1 MADEVTDVLV
11 VGAGP
16 TGLALACGLR
26 LQGVG
31 VRVVDRMPAP
41 ATTSR
46 ANFVHVRGS
55 EVLDRLGALGE
66 LPERSVRAMRITTYL
81 GDKPVMRLRFGDPG
95 LRTAAPP
102 MVVSQAH
109 VEAELRRRLAELGVN
124 PEWGA
129 ALADLTQDDD
139 GVTARLDD
147 GRTVRA
153 RWVVGC
159 DGTGSAVR
167 SAAGIDA
174 PGVRLSERFLLADV
188 HLDWDVDRT
197 GTSGWVHPTG
207 MLGAMPMP
215 DDDGRADLWRLIAYD
230 PESGTPEA
238 EPGDAGQG
246 DAEPAG
252 ADAAG
257 AAPRATDAY
266 GRRSRLTEAQIL
278 DRFREIL
285 PERTGRE
292 VWVLDSEW
300 LSEFTIHRR
309 LADRYRRGR
318 VLIAG
323 DAAHAHAPFGGQ
335 GMLTGLGDAENLAWK
350 LALVARGLAA
360 DALLDTY
367 EAERRPLAT
376 DVLRGTANV
385 TRVNVAQSP
394 VGRFVRDQVVIRLF
408 NQPWIQRWVTFTTSQ
423 LWVSYRSG
431 PLGAGRA
438 ERVVARLG
446 RRTCVGDRVP
456 NLGCVRADGTPTRLH
471 AELGGRW
478 ALLAPPSDGEP
489 DAVPDGDR
497 GTVPDREPDLGPDDG
512 EPTRLTRTDGVAE
525 AWLVRPDGHLA
536 WRGADPAE
544 SGPRLAELLRTGRT
558 R

>member
-1 MADEVTDVLV
+1 MTGDDVTDVLV

-31 VRVVDRMPAP
+31 VRVVDRLPAP

-55 EVLDRLGALGE
+55 EVLARLGALGD
-66 LPERSVRAMRITTYL
+66 LPQRSVRAMRITTYL
-81 GDKPVMRLRFGDPG
+81 GDRPMMRIRFGDPG

-102 MVVSQAH
+102 MVVSQAL
-109 VEAELRRRLAELGVN
+109 VEGELRRRLAELGVT

-129 ALADLTQDDD
+129 SLTALTQDDD
-139 GVTARLDD
+139 GVTAELDD
-147 GRTVRA
+147 GRTIRA
-153 RWVVGC
+153 RWLVGC
-159 DGTGSAVR
+159 DGTSSAVR
-167 SAAGIDA
+167 SAAGINA
-174 PGVRLSERFLLADV
+174 PGVRLSERFLLADL
-188 HLDWDVDRT
+188 HLDWDMDRT

-215 DDDGRADLWRLIAYD
+215 DDEGRGDLWRLIAYD
-230 PESGTPEA
+230 PRSAELEGPTAGEASAERGPDESR
-238 EPGDAGQG
+238 
-246 DAEPAG
+246 
-252 ADAAG
+252 AA
-257 AAPRATDAY
+257 DAY
-266 GRRSRLTEAQIL
+266 GRRSRLTEEQIM
-278 DRFREIL
+278 DRFRAIL
-285 PERTGRE
+285 PERTGRD
-292 VWVLDSEW
+292 VRIQDSEW

-350 LALVARGLAA
+350 LALVVRGRAA
-360 DALLDTY
+360 DVLLDTY

-385 TRVNVAQSP
+385 TKVNVARSP
-394 VGRFVRDQVVIRLF
+394 VGRFLRDQVLIRLF
-408 NQPWIQRWVTFTTSQ
+408 NQPWVQRWVTFTTSQ

-431 PLGAGRA
+431 PLGVGRA
-438 ERVVARLG
+438 ERVAARLG
-446 RRTCVGDRVP
+446 RRICVGDRVP
-456 NLGCVRADGTPTRLH
+456 DLDSARADGTPTQLY

-478 ALLAPPSDGEP
+478 ALLVPPSDTAGAEP
-489 DAVPDGDR
+489 AAEP
-497 GTVPDREPDLGPDDG
+497 GTEEAA
-512 EPTRLTRTDGVAE
+512 EPTRLTRADGVAE

-536 WRGADPAE
+536 WRGADPA
-544 SGPRLAELLRTGRT
+544 SATPWLADLLRTGRT
-558 R
+558 GRTR